1 MLGKIAG
8 KLGPEL
14 FELCKV
20 AGEAMADLLD
30 KAVDK
35 VFDHIEGKKE
45 VGHDH
50 M

>member
-14 FELCKV
+14 FELSKV
-20 AGEAMADLLD
+20 AGEALADLLD

>member
-20 AGEAMADLLD
+20 AGEALADLLD

-35 VFDHIEGKKE
+35 VFDHLEGKK
-45 VGHDH
+45 GGGS
-50 M
+50 